1 MNVKRTLILGAGCG
15 ALAVWLSAAA
25 TSNMRSPLPI
35 SPTPPTAIDIGGA
48 ELSAEI
54 ARLHER
60 LRPTA
65 TPVKSR
71 DLFHYAGR
79 SPRSRG
85 ALDDANPATPSS
97 LPLPMTAP
105 AAAPLRLVGIAE
117 DPGADGPVRT
127 AILSASGE
135 LFFVK
140 EGETIALRYR
150 IVSISPAGAEVTD
163 LADNAT
169 LRLALK

>member
-1 MNVKRTLILGAGCG
+1 MNVKRTLVLGAACG

-25 TSNMRSPLPI
+25 TSNMRSALPL
-35 SPTPPTAIDIGGA
+35 SPTPPSAIDIGGA

-71 DLFHYAGR
+71 DLFHYAAR
-79 SPRSRG
+79 STRPR
-85 ALDDANPATPSS
+85 DAVAAPGPPVVAA
-97 LPLPMTAP
+97 PLPVTVP
-105 AAAPLRLVGIAE
+105 AAAAVRLVGIAE
-117 DPGADGPVRT
+117 DPGADGPLRT
-127 AILSASGE
+127 AIVSASGD

-140 EGETIALRYR
+140 EGETVALRYR
-150 IVSISPAGAEVTD
+150 IVSISATGAVVTD
-163 LADNAT
+163 LADNST